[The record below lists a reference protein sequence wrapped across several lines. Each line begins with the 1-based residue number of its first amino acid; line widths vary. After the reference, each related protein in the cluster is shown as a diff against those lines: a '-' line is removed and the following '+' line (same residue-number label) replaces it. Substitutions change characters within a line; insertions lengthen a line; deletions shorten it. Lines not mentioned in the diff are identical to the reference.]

1 MRGGGQTHHHQ
12 PQKTCKPPTHTIP
25 RGCCCYLAL
34 AAALLI
40 AYHSVDLLFS
50 VLMNPSVVNSASRSV
65 LRTLARRAGPAS
77 ASSIPSAAACAT
89 HSIAA
94 FSSMASPVAA
104 AAEMASAGVTSSGA
118 PRRVYSSTSTLSSA
132 AAPPGEEILAHFGD
146 RASSFQGTDIV
157 GDMESLAKADAV
169 CFDVDSTVIDEE
181 GIVSWLWTWCAYFCF
196 VFINAKPELVGP
208 SWPRCMPFTSAPP
221 CVLGRGEQ

>member
-1 MRGGGQTHHHQ
+1 M
-12 PQKTCKPPTHTIP
+12 
-25 RGCCCYLAL
+25 LLVAL

-40 AYHSVDLLFS
+40 AYHSVDLSFI
-50 VLMNPSVVNSASRSV
+50 VPMNPAVVNSASRSV

-89 HSIAA
+89 THSIAA

-104 AAEMASAGVTSSGA
+104 AAEMASARVTSSGA

-132 AAPPGEEILAHFGD
+132 AAPTGEEILAHFGD
-146 RASSFQGTDIV
+146 RASSFQGTDIA
-157 GDMESLAKADAV
+157 GAMESLAKADAV

-181 GIVSWLWTWCAYFCF
+181 GIVS
-196 VFINAKPELVGP
+196 
-208 SWPRCMPFTSAPP
+208 
-221 CVLGRGEQ
+221 